1 MKNLLKKAVSTLG
14 YTLVKTDF
22 LREMNRKKQ
31 AGAEGV
37 SEEKNDLIG
46 NVFSILKTAGFAPK
60 HILDIGANRGTWS
73 REVKKIFTDARFTL
87 VEPQSNLKSYF
98 DDLLKSDTF
107 VYLPIGVGEKPGH
120 FSFTIATRDDS
131 STFRMSP
138 EEAQSRGLTQVQVEV
153 NTIDNIVMD
162 SKFGVPDLIKI
173 DAEGLDLDVLRGAK
187 SIFGKTEVILVEASV
202 VNPVFKND
210 VLAVVAFMRENG
222 YSLFEITDLNRPFE
236 KRVLW
241 LVELLFVRANGPIS
255 KIDWR

>member
-1 MKNLLKKAVSTLG
+1 
-14 YTLVKTDF
+14 
-22 LREMNRKKQ
+22 
-31 AGAEGV
+31 
-37 SEEKNDLIG
+37 
-46 NVFSILKTAGFAPK
+46 
-60 HILDIGANRGTWS
+60 
-73 REVKKIFTDARFTL
+73 
-87 VEPQSNLKSYF
+87 
-98 DDLLKSDTF
+98 
-107 VYLPIGVGEKPGH
+107 
-120 FSFTIATRDDS
+120 
-131 STFRMSP
+131 
-138 EEAQSRGLTQVQVEV
+138 
-153 NTIDNIVMD
+153 MD

-255 KIDWR
+255 KIDWV